1 MSMNKYPLSFVWAED
16 LTGGIGY
23 QGQLPWHFPADL
35 AHFKTVTMGKTI
47 VMGGRTWRA
56 IGRALPGRTSVVLT
70 RQPLTV
76 PGVMVVHD
84 EAQLHQVIAER
95 RQLEPVAI
103 IGGATLFALLQ
114 AQVDVLERT
123 VIEATYPSDTKMPKL
138 DEQAWTLVNQTTLIE
153 HGVKLRF
160 ETWHRLD
167 VEQN

>member
-1 MSMNKYPLSFVWAED
+1 
-16 LTGGIGY
+16 
-23 QGQLPWHFPADL
+23 
-35 AHFKTVTMGKTI
+35 
-47 VMGGRTWRA
+47 
-56 IGRALPGRTSVVLT
+56 
-70 RQPLTV
+70 
-76 PGVMVVHD
+76 MVVHD

-167 VEQN
+167 VKENWKIH